1 MLPTIVAE
9 IAFILFSGH
18 TNNILPPNS
27 PVRLGV
33 TIVILQPA
41 KTDLS
46 DFNKYSKSMKNL
58 DNIEHIENSKDCD
71 LENQISFEDGQSTIG
86 YFLRGNIIWD

>member
-1 MLPTIVAE
+1 
-9 IAFILFSGH
+9 
-18 TNNILPPNS
+18 
-27 PVRLGV
+27 
-33 TIVILQPA
+33 
-41 KTDLS
+41 
-46 DFNKYSKSMKNL
+46 MKNL